1 MLYFWYLKDVKSLS
15 GIGNK
20 IKGFIIKN
28 LRMYSFYLMT
38 FSSFKQFWTAS
49 IWLFF
54 SFPKT
59 EWKFEKKPQTLK

>member
-59 EWKFEKKPQTLK
+59 EWNLKKKTQTLK